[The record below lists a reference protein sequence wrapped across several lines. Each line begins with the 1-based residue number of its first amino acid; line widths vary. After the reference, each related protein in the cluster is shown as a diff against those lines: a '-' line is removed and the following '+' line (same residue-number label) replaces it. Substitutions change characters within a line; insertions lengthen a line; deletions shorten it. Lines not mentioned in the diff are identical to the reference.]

1 MGAAG
6 LDAKVPGR
14 LECQVHED
22 FGGVFLIEPVKHPA
36 QPVIVKML
44 GQHAW
49 ANQMFSGLADEE
61 LRHEVSPLGL
71 EQVERGGDEA
81 KTIEDE
87 ALEHLA
93 AGDMLQG
100 VGAQQ
105 PVYFFDQAKRVDD
118 PGNDAKVVEVLD
130 LDVRGERVH
139 PTKILQALNLPAE
152 SGFNIRSGG
161 IHYAIGC

>member
-1 MGAAG
+1 
-6 LDAKVPGR
+6 
-14 LECQVHED
+14 
-22 FGGVFLIEPVKHPA
+22 
-36 QPVIVKML
+36 
-44 GQHAW
+44 
-49 ANQMFSGLADEE
+49 
-61 LRHEVSPLGL
+61 
-71 EQVERGGDEA
+71 
-81 KTIEDE
+81 
-87 ALEHLA
+87 
-93 AGDMLQG
+93 MLQG
-100 VGAQQ
+100 VGAWQ